1 MSKYKIIAYLADWAD
16 WSVQDIDAKKL
27 THINYA
33 FATIEEGKVVP
44 KVLNQK
50 LGKIHLLK
58 EIKAKNPHLKTLI
71 SIGGWGAD
79 GFSDAA
85 LTDESRTLFADTAVE
100 FMKEYGFDGVDIDW
114 EYPCSSAAGIV
125 SRPEDKQNFTL
136 LLKKTREKLDEEG
149 KRDNKHYLL
158 TIAAGAGQYFID
170 GTEMDLAQHY
180 LDFINLMTYDFAT
193 GVDKVTGHHT
203 NLYES
208 RICPGHSSEKAVNLF
223 MAQGIPASKLI
234 LGVAFYGRAWSG
246 VDSKN
251 NGLGQPG
258 TPGVKN
264 ISTSYANISA
274 NLVNKNGFT
283 RYWDGDAKAP
293 YLYNGDIFITYD
305 DEESV
310 GYKVDYIKK
319 TGLGG
324 AMFWE
329 YSSDKTGALLGVL
342 YEGLKGE

>member
-16 WSVQDIDAKKL
+16 WGVEDIDAKKL

-33 FATIEEGKVVP
+33 FATIDEGRVVAR
-44 KVLNQK
+44 VLNQG
-50 LGKIHLLK
+50 LERIHLLK
-58 EIKAKNPHLKTLI
+58 EIKAQNPHLKTLI

-85 LTDESRTLFADTAVE
+85 LTDESRALFTDSAVE

-125 SRPEDKQNFTL
+125 ARSEDKQNFTL
-136 LLKKTREKLDEEG
+136 LLKKTRERLDEEG
-149 KRDNKHYLL
+149 SRDNKHYLL
-158 TIAAGAGQYFID
+158 TIAVGAGQYFID
-170 GTEMDLAQHY
+170 GTEMNLVQRY
-180 LDFINLMTYDFAT
+180 LDYINIMAYDFAT
-193 GVDKVTGHHT
+193 GVDKRTGHHT

-208 RICPGHSSEKAVNLF
+208 RICPGNSSEKAVNLF
-223 MAQGIPASKLI
+223 MAQGIPTSKLV

-246 VDSKN
+246 VGSQN

-258 TPGVKN
+258 NPGVEN
-264 ISTSYANISA
+264 ISTSYANISG

-283 RYWDGDAKAP
+283 RYWDDDAKAP
-293 YLYNGDIFITYD
+293 YLYNGDVFISYD
-305 DEESV
+305 DEESM
-310 GYKVDYIKK
+310 GHKVDYIKK

-329 YSSDKTGALLGVL
+329 YSSDMTGALLGRL
-342 YEGLKGE
+342 YEGLKDE